1 MTPRRRPAL
10 PPPST
15 ADHRP
20 SDSRIRPD
28 AGPPPDSRPSGSRMK
43 AAVERPDSRWS
54 ESRLRTHPGA
64 ATTSAGGADSQY
76 PLRFTLIR
84 QILRSYLSPIIVD
97 SVLDKALRARDL
109 VPGTLGPGALS
120 EITSDI
126 MVGLRLFVPE
136 DRLPKLMLELAEVLG
151 EDHT

>member
-1 MTPRRRPAL
+1 MTPRRRPSIDTSRSAH
-10 PPPST
+10 P
-15 ADHRP
+15 RG
-20 SDSRIRPD
+20 SDSRIRTD
-28 AGPPPDSRPSGSRMK
+28 AAPPDSTPSGSRIK
-43 AAVERPDSRWS
+43 AAVEPRAGRWS
-54 ESRLRTHPGA
+54 EPRVRTHAGA
-64 ATTSAGGADSQY
+64 VSDAPESGQY

-109 VPGTLGPGALS
+109 KPATLGPGALS

-151 EDHT
+151 EDFTS